1 MDFVLDRDQAF
12 LTEIH
17 TNIFEQH
24 EVAVYISHRYLLV
37 SLRKSDVLQA
47 IWDTVP
53 VGSPEPTDAAV
64 LDRLGALTQELIDIS
79 GRERLLVDPFIE
91 VYDRQVQVDDVA
103 IANILKDKIVLV
115 TGGRGFVGTNLIA
128 KLQQLGVKK
137 IVAVDVTGDQ
147 NQLVAIEN
155 ATSDNNIPVDHYQCD
170 VRDAEALQDIFAKE
184 QPHVVFHLAAQRLPG
199 LAETQI
205 HQTVSTNLFGCI
217 NVIDCCEKYRVAGC
231 VFSST
236 GKASRYFTPD
246 IYAGSKKIA
255 EWLFSEKSKSSYCQF
270 GIVRFTH
277 VVENSPISA
286 ELDLRVAA
294 GLVSLHAPDRHIYAQ
309 NIEESVNLL
318 LKSLTNLQ
326 SGTTEILS
334 VRDIGWPVNTLDVA
348 LHKILKS
355 GKNIPLYFKGIP
367 AGYER
372 HVFMG
377 QLDLSGQREVLP
389 MLNVL
394 EGVDSRVEVA
404 SNTVTAPII
413 PFDAAVLAK
422 SVAQIQQASLT
433 NDTDTRQAVI
443 QGVKDIALSSFRC
456 ADPHL
461 LLDILNWGTN
471 ICELDAAGV
480 DITYHQETIELLV
493 AGIGLRDTVENT
505 FKLPFS
511 HLSEQI
517 ASKNDSLLLVSKLES
532 IRQPVKVLNSLT
544 SPVAV

>member
-1 MDFVLDRDQAF
+1 
-12 LTEIH
+12 
-17 TNIFEQH
+17 
-24 EVAVYISHRYLLV
+24 V
-37 SLRKSDVLQA
+37 SLRKSDVLQS
-47 IWDTVP
+47 IWETVP
-53 VGSPEPTDAAV
+53 AGSPEPTDSAV
-64 LDRLGALTQELIDIS
+64 LDRLNGFTQELIDVS
-79 GRERLLVDPFIE
+79 GRDRLLVDPFVE
-91 VYDRQVQVDDVA
+91 VYDRQVKIDEKVV
-103 IANILKDKIVLV
+103 ANILKDKTILV

-128 KLQQLGVKK
+128 KLQQFGVKK
-137 IVAVDVTGDQ
+137 IVAVDVTADQ
-147 NQLVAIEN
+147 NQPIAIKNPQVNRNAPVAFY
-155 ATSDNNIPVDHYQCD
+155 HCD
-170 VRDAEALQDIFAKE
+170 VRDAATLQAIFVAE
-184 QPHVVFHLAAQRLPG
+184 RPQLVFHLAAQRLPG

-205 HQTVSTNLFGCI
+205 HETVSTNLFGSV
-217 NVIDCCEKYRVAGC
+217 NVIDCCEANQVAGC

-255 EWLFSEKSKSSYCQF
+255 EWLFSDRSKSSKCQF

-294 GLVSLHAPDRHIYAQ
+294 GLVSMHAPDRHIYAQ

-318 LKSLTNLQ
+318 LKSLTTLQ
-326 SGTTEILS
+326 PGTTEILS

-355 GKNIPLYFKGIP
+355 GKNIPLYFKGLP

-394 EGVDSRVEVA
+394 EGIHSRVEAV
-404 SNTVTAPII
+404 SNTVTAPMI
-413 PFDAAVLAK
+413 PFDSLVLAK
-422 SVAQIQQASLT
+422 SLAQIEQAMVT
-433 NDTDTRQAVI
+433 NDADTRQAVI
-443 QGVKDIALSSFRC
+443 QAGKDIALSSFC
-456 ADPHL
+456 LADPHL

-480 DITYHQETIELLV
+480 DMAYHQETIDLLV
-493 AGIGLRDTVENT
+493 AGIGLRNATVIQPASNISGSMPS
-505 FKLPFS
+505 K
-511 HLSEQI
+511 I
-517 ASKNDSLLLVSKLES
+517 ASVPATDATAEKRCERLPERRNLSCLPQL
-532 IRQPVKVLNSLT
+532 
-544 SPVAV
+544 AV

>member
-1 MDFVLDRDQAF
+1 
-12 LTEIH
+12 
-17 TNIFEQH
+17 
-24 EVAVYISHRYLLV
+24 V
-37 SLRKSDVLQA
+37 SLRKSDVLQS
-47 IWDTVP
+47 IWETIP
-53 VGSPEPTDAAV
+53 AGSPEPTDSAV
-64 LDRLGALTQELIDIS
+64 LDRLNVLTQELIDVS
-79 GRERLLVDPFIE
+79 GRDRLLVDPFVE
-91 VYDRQVQVDDVA
+91 VYDRQVKIDEEVV
-103 IANILKDKIVLV
+103 ANILKNKTILV

-128 KLQQLGVKK
+128 KLQQFGVKK
-137 IVAVDVTGDQ
+137 IVAVDVTADQ
-147 NQLVAIEN
+147 NQQIAIKNSQINQN
-155 ATSDNNIPVDHYQCD
+155 APVDYYKCD
-170 VRDAEALQDIFAKE
+170 VRDAAALQAIFAAE
-184 QPHVVFHLAAQRLPG
+184 RPQLVFHLAAQRLPG

-205 HQTVSTNLFGCI
+205 HETVSTNLFGSV
-217 NVIDCCEKYRVAGC
+217 NVIDCCEANQVAGC

-255 EWLFSEKSKSSYCQF
+255 EWLFSDRSKSSKCQF

-294 GLVSLHAPDRHIYAQ
+294 GLVSMHAPDRHIYAQ

-318 LKSLTNLQ
+318 LKSLTTLQ
-326 SGTTEILS
+326 PGTTEILS

-355 GKNIPLYFKGIP
+355 GKNVPLYFKGLP

-394 EGVDSRVEVA
+394 EGIHSRVEAA
-404 SNTVTAPII
+404 SNTVTAPMI
-413 PFDAAVLAK
+413 PFHSQVLAK
-422 SVAQIQQASLT
+422 SLAQIEQAMVT
-433 NDTDTRQAVI
+433 NDADTRQAVI
-443 QGVKDIALSSFRC
+443 QAGKNIALSSFC
-456 ADPHL
+456 LADPHL

-480 DITYHQETIELLV
+480 DMAYHQETIDLLV
-493 AGIGLRDTVENT
+493 AGIGLRNATVVQPARNISGNITGKIAAVTVADSTTE
-505 FKLPFS
+505 KRRERLPERRN
-511 HLSEQI
+511 LSCLPQ
-517 ASKNDSLLLVSKLES
+517 L
-532 IRQPVKVLNSLT
+532 
-544 SPVAV
+544 AV